1 VHRVVAAQET
11 GMIRS
16 ILDVVRLVLG
26 VALTVLV
33 AIAVLFSVPFDRH
46 GRFYHAHARF
56 WSKGL
61 LRIFRVRL
69 RVHGLETIDR
79 SRNYIY
85 VSNHASMFDIP
96 IVAAGIPDDVR
107 LVYKKELEKIPVFG
121 WGLRWGSYIG
131 IDRGRGAEAMKSL
144 DAAVERIRR
153 GVSVLLFAE
162 GTRTLDGRLQP
173 FKRGAF
179 NLAVRSGVPVIPMTI
194 NGSYSIVPKHSLHIR
209 PGVVDLF
216 LDPPIPIER
225 EGGKETERQLMDRVR
240 AAIERHYI
248 DQ

>member
-1 VHRVVAAQET
+1 MTQNIT
-11 GMIRS
+11 GAI
-16 ILDVVRLVLG
+16 RLVLG
-26 VALTVLV
+26 LGLTLLV
-33 AIAVLFSVPFDRH
+33 AVAVLFAVPFDRRGH
-46 GRFYHAHARF
+46 LYHAHARF

-61 LRIFRVRL
+61 LKIFGVRL
-69 RVHGLETIDR
+69 RVHGLEQIDR

-85 VSNHASMFDIP
+85 VSNHASMIDIP
-96 IVAAGIPDDVR
+96 IVAAGVPDDVR
-107 LVYKKELEKIPVFG
+107 LIYKKELEKIPVFG

-144 DAAVERIRR
+144 DAAVERIRN

-194 NGSYSIVPKHSLHIR
+194 NGSYSIVPKHSLRIR
-209 PGVVDLF
+209 RGTVDLY
-216 LDPPIPIER
+216 LDPPIPIAE
-225 EGGKETERQLMDRVR
+225 EGGREAELRLMDQVR
-240 AAIERHYI
+240 SAIERHYI

>member
-1 VHRVVAAQET
+1 
-11 GMIRS
+11 MIQS
-16 ILDVVRLVLG
+16 ILGFLRF
-26 VALTVLV
+26 VAGMMFTVMV
-33 AIAVLFSVPFDRH
+33 AVAVLFSIPFDRH
-46 GRFYHAHARF
+46 GRFYHAHTRF
-56 WSKGL
+56 WSRGL
-61 LRIFRVRL
+61 LKIFGVRL
-69 RVHGLETIDR
+69 QVHGLELIDR

-96 IVAAGIPDDVR
+96 IVAVGVPDDVR

-131 IDRGRGAEAMKSL
+131 IDRGRGPKAMKSL
-144 DAAVERIRR
+144 DEAVARIRS
-153 GVSVLLFAE
+153 GTSVLLFAE

-179 NLAVRSGVPVIPMTI
+179 NLAVRSGVPVVPLTI
-194 NGSYSIVPKHSLHIR
+194 NGSYSIVPKHSLRIR
-209 PGVVDLF
+209 PGTVDLF
-216 LDPPIPIER
+216 LDPPIPIDP
-225 EGGKETERQLMDRVR
+225 EGGKETEMRLMDRVR

>member
-1 VHRVVAAQET
+1 MIQSLL
-11 GMIRS
+11 GMIR
-16 ILDVVRLVLG
+16 LTAG
-26 VALTVLV
+26 MALTLAV

-46 GRFYHAHARF
+46 GRFYHAHAKF
-56 WSKGL
+56 WSRGL
-61 LRIFRVRL
+61 LKIFGVRL
-69 RVHGLETIDR
+69 RVHGLETLDL

-96 IVAAGIPDDVR
+96 IVAAGVPDDVR

-131 IDRGRGAEAMKSL
+131 IDRGRGAEAKKSL
-144 DAAVERIRR
+144 DEAVERIRR
-153 GVSVLLFAE
+153 GASVLLFAE

-179 NLAVRSGVPVIPMTI
+179 NLAVRSGVPVVPMTI
-194 NGSYSIVPKHSLHIR
+194 NGSFTIVPKHSLRIR
-209 PGVVDLF
+209 PGPVDLF
-216 LDPPIPIER
+216 LDPPIPIDPEAGR
-225 EGGKETERQLMDRVR
+225 ETEVRLMERVR